1 MVRATSLTCRLPL
14 YQTCSTGSNKS
25 LPAILSAQ
33 YIGNTDLCM
42 PPASPRILNAATKY
56 DKIATPKTDVTMKL
70 NLESF
75 TAERLF
81 LTSLIAVTSHKFLD
95 STSSIDQFLLTGIKR
110 VAECTNFNVNNE
122 MVNTIDVSR

>member
-14 YQTCSTGSNKS
+14 YQICSTGSKRS
-25 LPAILSAQ
+25 LPVILSAQ
-33 YIGNTDLCM
+33 YIGNIDLCM
-42 PPASPRILNAATKY
+42 PPASPRILKAATKY

-70 NLESF
+70 NFESF

-81 LTSLIAVTSHKFLD
+81 ITSLIAVTPHKFLD
-95 STSSIDQFLLTGIKR
+95 STSGIDQLLLSGIKW

-122 MVNTIDVSR
+122 MIDTIDVSR

>member
-1 MVRATSLTCRLPL
+1 
-14 YQTCSTGSNKS
+14 
-25 LPAILSAQ
+25 
-33 YIGNTDLCM
+33 M

-95 STSSIDQFLLTGIKR
+95 STSGIDQLLLTGIKR

-122 MVNTIDVSR
+122 MVDTIDVAR